1 MVSIKSRKVLP
12 IFSTKLLITE
22 DILLLCKG
30 GLQAAAFVTYNVNV
44 NYQKHAIAGFSWQT
58 LQKIFTTGLSFIKI
72 FILARLLGP
81 EQFGL
86 FSLVM
91 IALGITESITQTGVN
106 ITIIQSKQPI
116 KYFLDTAFVIS
127 IIRGFIIGSL
137 MIVMGY
143 LMSNYYQEPSLLPM
157 ISVVAL
163 VPIIK
168 GFINPAIISW
178 QKNFN
183 FAKDSFYNSFRLLVE
198 TLAQIVLAL
207 LMHSVWA
214 LCLGV
219 IVGAIFE
226 VILSFLMLK
235 EKPVFHYIKSRGETI
250 FKNAKW
256 LSLSSLLSYLND
268 NVDDF
273 LLGKIV
279 GTYKLGIYHNAYALS
294 HKANY
299 ELSKSAYHGIMPIF
313 TKITQDDE
321 KARLKRAFYKSIFST
336 LLIVSVVSIPFIFF
350 PQPLVNLIL
359 GEQWLEA
366 AEILPMLTLAGL
378 LHTVANLTYALI
390 IAKKK
395 YFYMNL
401 HMIVS
406 LSLMVAGIIFLGK
419 TSGLVGAVSGIFLAR
434 LIALPIALLGA
445 KKSLE

>member
-1 MVSIKSRKVLP
+1 
-12 IFSTKLLITE
+12 
-22 DILLLCKG
+22 
-30 GLQAAAFVTYNVNV
+30 V
-44 NYQKHAIAGFSWQT
+44 NYKKHAIAGFSWQS
-58 LQKIFTTGLSFIKI
+58 LQKIFIAGLSFVKI
-72 FILARLLGP
+72 FILARLLSP

-86 FSLVM
+86 FSLIM
-91 IALGITESITQTGVN
+91 IALGTTESITQTGVN
-106 ITIIQSKQPI
+106 ITMIQSKQPI
-116 KYFLDTAFVIS
+116 RYFLDTAYVIA
-127 IIRGFIIGSL
+127 IIRGFVIGSL

-143 LMSNYYQEPSLLPM
+143 LMSHYYNESSLLPM
-157 ISVVAL
+157 ISIVAL

-183 FAKDSFYNSFRLLVE
+183 FARDSFYSSFRSIVE
-198 TLAQIVLAL
+198 TLSQIVLAL

-219 IVGAIFE
+219 IIGAIFE

-235 EKPVFHYIKSRGETI
+235 EKPTFHYIKSRGEAI

-279 GTYKLGIYHNAYALS
+279 GTYQLGIYHNAYSLS
-294 HKANY
+294 HKTNY
-299 ELSKSAYHGIMPIF
+299 ELSKAAYHGVMPIF
-313 TKITQDDE
+313 TKMTRVDE
-321 KARLKRAFYKSIFST
+321 KERLKKAFYKSMAST
-336 LLIVSVVSIPFIFF
+336 LLIVSLISIPLIFF
-350 PQPLVNLIL
+350 PKILVNLVL
-359 GEQWLEA
+359 GESWSEA
-366 AEILPMLTLAGL
+366 VNILPILTLAGL
-378 LHTVANLTYALI
+378 VHTIANLTYALI

-401 HMIVS
+401 HMVVS
-406 LSLMVAGIIFLGK
+406 LFFMIIGIFFFGK
-419 TSGLVGAVSGIFLAR
+419 SYGLIGAVSGILFAR
-434 LIALPIALLGA
+434 LIALPVVLLGA

>member
-1 MVSIKSRKVLP
+1 VS
-12 IFSTKLLITE
+12 
-22 DILLLCKG
+22 
-30 GLQAAAFVTYNVNV
+30 
-44 NYQKHAIAGFSWQT
+44 YQKHAIAGFSWQT
-58 LQKIFTTGLSFIKI
+58 LEKLFTTGLSFLKI

-91 IALGITESITQTGVN
+91 IALGTTESITQTGVN
-106 ITIIQSKQPI
+106 ITMLQSKQPI

-127 IIRGFIIGSL
+127 IIRGFLIGSL
-137 MIVMGY
+137 MILIGY
-143 LMSNYYQEPSLLPM
+143 LMANYYNEPSLFPM
-157 ISVVAL
+157 IAVVAL

-168 GFINPAIISW
+168 GFINPAIVSW
-178 QKNFN
+178 QKSFQ
-183 FAKDSFYNSFRLLVE
+183 FSKDSLYASLRLTVE
-198 TLAQIVLAL
+198 TIAQIVLAFTI
-207 LMHSVWA
+207 HSVWA

-219 IVGAIFE
+219 IVGALFE

-235 EKPVFHYIKSRGETI
+235 EKPVFHYIKSRGEAI

-268 NVDDF
+268 NIDDF

-299 ELSKSAYHGIMPIF
+299 ELSKSAYHGVIPIF
-313 TKITQDDE
+313 TKMTEDHE
-321 KARLKRAFYKSIFST
+321 KARLRRAFYKSMIST
-336 LLIVSVVSIPFIFF
+336 LIIVSLVSLPLIFF
-350 PQPLVNLIL
+350 PKLLVSILL

-366 AEILPMLTLAGL
+366 VDILRILTFAGL
-378 LHTVANLTYALI
+378 VHTVANVSYALI

-395 YFYMNL
+395 YLYLNL
-401 HMIVS
+401 HMITS
-406 LSLMVAGIIFLGK
+406 LVLMVAGIVLFGK
-419 TSGLVGAVSGIFLAR
+419 SYGLIGAVSGILLAR
-434 LIALPIALLGA
+434 SIALPIALLGA

>member
-1 MVSIKSRKVLP
+1 MS
-12 IFSTKLLITE
+12 
-22 DILLLCKG
+22 
-30 GLQAAAFVTYNVNV
+30 
-44 NYQKHAIAGFSWQT
+44 YQKHAIAGFSWQT
-58 LQKIFTTGLSFIKI
+58 LEKIFTTGLSFLKI

-91 IALGITESITQTGVN
+91 IALGTTESITQTGVN
-106 ITIIQSKQPI
+106 ITMLQSKQPI

-127 IIRGFIIGSL
+127 IIRGFLIGSL
-137 MIVMGY
+137 MILMGY
-143 LMSNYYQEPSLLPM
+143 LMSNYYNEPSLFPM
-157 ISVVAL
+157 IAIVAL

-168 GFINPAIISW
+168 GFINPAIVSW
-178 QKNFN
+178 QKSFQ
-183 FAKDSFYNSFRLLVE
+183 FSKDSLYASLRLTVE
-198 TLAQIVLAL
+198 TIAQIVLAFTI
-207 LMHSVWA
+207 HSVWA

-219 IVGAIFE
+219 IVGALFE

-235 EKPVFHYIKSRGETI
+235 EKPVFHYIKSRGEAI
-250 FKNAKW
+250 FKNARW

-268 NVDDF
+268 NIDDF

-299 ELSKSAYHGIMPIF
+299 ELSKSAYHGVMPIF
-313 TKITQDDE
+313 TKMTEDHE
-321 KARLKRAFYKSIFST
+321 KARLRRAFYKSMIST
-336 LLIVSVVSIPFIFF
+336 LIIVSLVSLPLIFF
-350 PQPLVNLIL
+350 PKLLVTILL

-366 AEILPMLTLAGL
+366 VDILRILTFAGL
-378 LHTVANLTYALI
+378 VHTVANVSYALI

-395 YFYMNL
+395 YLYLNL

-406 LSLMVAGIIFLGK
+406 LVLMVAGIVFFGK
-419 TSGLVGAVSGIFLAR
+419 SYGLIGAVSGILLAR
-434 LIALPIALLGA
+434 SIALPIALLGA

>member
-1 MVSIKSRKVLP
+1 VS
-12 IFSTKLLITE
+12 
-22 DILLLCKG
+22 
-30 GLQAAAFVTYNVNV
+30 
-44 NYQKHAIAGFSWQT
+44 YQKHAIAGFSWQT
-58 LQKIFTTGLSFIKI
+58 LEKLFTTGLSFLKI

-91 IALGITESITQTGVN
+91 IALGTTESITQTGVN
-106 ITIIQSKQPI
+106 ITMLQSKQPI

-127 IIRGFIIGSL
+127 IIRGFLIGSL
-137 MIVMGY
+137 MILIGY
-143 LMSNYYQEPSLLPM
+143 LMANYYNEPSLFPM
-157 ISVVAL
+157 IAVVAL

-168 GFINPAIISW
+168 GFINPAIVSW
-178 QKNFN
+178 QKSFQ
-183 FAKDSFYNSFRLLVE
+183 FSKDSLYASLRLTVE
-198 TLAQIVLAL
+198 TIAQIVLAFTI
-207 LMHSVWA
+207 HSVWA

-219 IVGAIFE
+219 IVGALFE

-235 EKPVFHYIKSRGETI
+235 EKPVFHYIKSRGEAI

-268 NVDDF
+268 NIDDF

-299 ELSKSAYHGIMPIF
+299 ELSKSAYHGVMPIF
-313 TKITQDDE
+313 TKMTEDHE
-321 KARLKRAFYKSIFST
+321 KARLRRAFYKSMIST
-336 LLIVSVVSIPFIFF
+336 LIIVSLVSLPLIFF
-350 PQPLVNLIL
+350 PKLLVSILL

-366 AEILPMLTLAGL
+366 VDILRILTFAGL
-378 LHTVANLTYALI
+378 VHTVANVSYALI

-395 YFYMNL
+395 YLYLNL
-401 HMIVS
+401 HMITS
-406 LSLMVAGIIFLGK
+406 LVLMVAGIVLFGK
-419 TSGLVGAVSGIFLAR
+419 SYGLIGAVSGILLAR
-434 LIALPIALLGA
+434 SIALPIALLGA

>member
-1 MVSIKSRKVLP
+1 MS
-12 IFSTKLLITE
+12 
-22 DILLLCKG
+22 
-30 GLQAAAFVTYNVNV
+30 
-44 NYQKHAIAGFSWQT
+44 YQKHAIAGFSWQT
-58 LQKIFTTGLSFIKI
+58 LEKLFTTGLSFLKI

-91 IALGITESITQTGVN
+91 IALGTTESITQTGVN
-106 ITIIQSKQPI
+106 ITMLQSKQPI

-127 IIRGFIIGSL
+127 IIRGFLIGSL
-137 MIVMGY
+137 MILIGY
-143 LMSNYYQEPSLLPM
+143 LMANYYNEPSLFPM
-157 ISVVAL
+157 IAVVAL

-168 GFINPAIISW
+168 GFINPAIVSW
-178 QKNFN
+178 QKSFQ
-183 FAKDSFYNSFRLLVE
+183 FSKDSLYASLRLTVE
-198 TLAQIVLAL
+198 TIAQIVLAFTI
-207 LMHSVWA
+207 HSVWA

-219 IVGAIFE
+219 IVGALFE

-235 EKPVFHYIKSRGETI
+235 EKPVFHYIKSRGEAI

-268 NVDDF
+268 NIDDF

-299 ELSKSAYHGIMPIF
+299 ELSKSAYHGVIPIF
-313 TKITQDDE
+313 TKMTEDHE
-321 KARLKRAFYKSIFST
+321 KARLRRAFYKSMIST
-336 LLIVSVVSIPFIFF
+336 LIIVSLVSLPLIFF
-350 PQPLVNLIL
+350 PKLLVSILL

-366 AEILPMLTLAGL
+366 VDILRILTFAGL
-378 LHTVANLTYALI
+378 VHTVANVSYALI

-395 YFYMNL
+395 YLYLNL
-401 HMIVS
+401 HMITS
-406 LSLMVAGIIFLGK
+406 LVLMVAGIVLFGK
-419 TSGLVGAVSGIFLAR
+419 SYGLIGAVSGILLAR
-434 LIALPIALLGA
+434 SIALPIALLGA

>member
-1 MVSIKSRKVLP
+1 MS
-12 IFSTKLLITE
+12 
-22 DILLLCKG
+22 
-30 GLQAAAFVTYNVNV
+30 
-44 NYQKHAIAGFSWQT
+44 YQKHAIAGFSWQT
-58 LQKIFTTGLSFIKI
+58 LEKLFTTGLSFLKI

-91 IALGITESITQTGVN
+91 IALGTTESITQTGVN
-106 ITIIQSKQPI
+106 ITMLQSKQPI

-127 IIRGFIIGSL
+127 IIRGFLIGSL
-137 MIVMGY
+137 MILIGY
-143 LMSNYYQEPSLLPM
+143 LMANYYNEPSLFPM
-157 ISVVAL
+157 IAVVAL

-168 GFINPAIISW
+168 GFINPAIVSW
-178 QKNFN
+178 QKSFQ
-183 FAKDSFYNSFRLLVE
+183 FSKDSLYASLRLTVE
-198 TLAQIVLAL
+198 TIAQIVLAFTI
-207 LMHSVWA
+207 HSVWA

-219 IVGAIFE
+219 IVGALFE

-235 EKPVFHYIKSRGETI
+235 EKPVFHYIKSRGEAI

-268 NVDDF
+268 NIDDF

-299 ELSKSAYHGIMPIF
+299 ELSKSAYHGVMPIF
-313 TKITQDDE
+313 TKMTEDHE
-321 KARLKRAFYKSIFST
+321 KARLRRAFYKSMIST
-336 LLIVSVVSIPFIFF
+336 LIIVSLVSLPLIFF
-350 PQPLVNLIL
+350 PKLLVSILL

-366 AEILPMLTLAGL
+366 VDILRILTFAGL
-378 LHTVANLTYALI
+378 VHTVANVSYALI

-395 YFYMNL
+395 YLYLNL
-401 HMIVS
+401 HMITS
-406 LSLMVAGIIFLGK
+406 LVLMVAGIVLFGK
-419 TSGLVGAVSGIFLAR
+419 SYGLIGAVSGILLAR
-434 LIALPIALLGA
+434 SIALPIALLGA